1 MKEKWKGLLLFICV
15 LFCVGNIQ
23 VKAETVS
30 QNISVNTSYNGQLT
44 SSGNVQQYQFNLS
57 SAGKVNITFN
67 HANISSTSNYWRI
80 EIYNE
85 SKECLMTMY
94 SAGTETGKTGMDVGL
109 AAGNYYLQVS
119 QESYSSASY
128 NFTLNYTASDY
139 WESESNDGYGTAD
152 NISVNTRYS
161 GANQFY
167 NDNDYYKF
175 VLSDAGKVSINF
187 QHPILNDTRTYW
199 KVHIYNEQTEHLA
212 ELDVKGTDA
221 NGNSAELGLAAGIY
235 YVFVDTD
242 YFSSATYTFEV
253 NYTASDYWEKETNDG
268 YGTADNI
275 VLNTDYSGANQ
286 FYDDNDYY
294 KFVLNSAG
302 KVSVHFRHPILNDNK
317 TYWKLYI
324 YNEQTDTLLNMS
336 VKGTEY
342 DITSAELGLSAGSYY
357 FFVDTDYHSSETYTF
372 QISYTASDFWETE
385 LNDGYATAD
394 EIVMGTGYCGASQRN
409 GDNDYYKF
417 QMNSVGDIRINFKHE
432 NLNDNKCYWKI
443 YLYNET
449 VQTLAVMDVKGAEVT
464 TSSDDISL
472 QAGTYYIRIYP
483 DYYSTATYTLS
494 VSSGYSTSKPTLKAS
509 ALAYNKIKLSW
520 NKYSS
525 ADGYAVYRSTSKSG
539 GYKEIKTI
547 TSKSTTSYTDTKVTP
562 GKTYY
567 YRIRPYKN
575 VSGKKN
581 YGSYSSIVKVKAA
594 PAKVT
599 ISSIKVGSKRASI
612 TWKKQTDISGYEV
625 YMSTKKDGGYK
636 KVKMISKA
644 STTRYVK
651 TGLTKGTKYYF
662 KVRAYK
668 TVNGKKIYGDF
679 SSVKG
684 IRVTK

>member
-1 MKEKWKGLLLFICV
+1 MKRKIKCLLFLVCM
-15 LFCVGNIQ
+15 LFFLGNI
-23 VKAETVS
+23 KTEAETVS
-30 QNISVNTSYNGQLT
+30 QNISVNTSYSGQLA
-44 SSGNVQQYQFNLS
+44 SSGDVRQYRFQLS
-57 SAGKVNITFN
+57 NAGKVNVTFH
-67 HANISSTSNYWRI
+67 HANISSTNNYWKI
-80 EIYNE
+80 EVYNE
-85 SKECLMTMY
+85 SKECLMRMY

-109 AAGNYYLQVS
+109 EAGNYYLQVS
-119 QESYSSASY
+119 QEYYSSVGY

-139 WESESNDGYGTAD
+139 WESEANDGYGTAD

-167 NDNDYYKF
+167 GDKDYYKF
-175 VLSDAGKVSINF
+175 VLNGAGKVSLNF

-199 KVHIYNEQTEHLA
+199 KVHIYNEQTEHLL

-221 NGNSAELGLAAGIY
+221 NVNSAELGLETGIY
-235 YVFVDTD
+235 YVLVDTD
-242 YFSSATYTFEV
+242 YFDSATYTFEV
-253 NYTASDYWEKETNDG
+253 NYTASDYWEKEANDG

-357 FFVDTDYHSSETYTF
+357 FFVDADYHSSKTYTF

-394 EIVMGTGYCGASQRN
+394 EIVMGTGYYGASQRN

-417 QMNSVGDIRINFKHE
+417 QMNSAGDIRINFKHE

-443 YLYNET
+443 YLYNDS
-449 VQTLAVMDVKGAEVT
+449 VQELAVMESKGAESSV
-464 TSSDDISL
+464 SSDNISL
-472 QAGTYYIRIYP
+472 QAGTYYIHVRP

-509 ALAYNKIKLSW
+509 ALAYNQIKLSW

-525 ADGYAVYRSTSKSG
+525 ASGYGIYRSTSKNG
-539 GYKEIKTI
+539 TYKEIKAI
-547 TSKSTTSYTDTKVTP
+547 TNKSTTSYIDTKVTP

-567 YRIRPYKN
+567 YRVRPYKN
-575 VSGKKN
+575 VSGKKT

-599 ISSIKVGSKRASI
+599 ISSVKAGAKRASV
-612 TWKKQTDISGYEV
+612 TWKKQKNISGYEV
-625 YMSTKKDGGYK
+625 YMSTNKDRGYK
-636 KVKMISKA
+636 KVKTISKA

-651 TGLTKGTKYYF
+651 TGLTKGKKYYF

-668 TVNGKKIYGDF
+668 AVNGKKIYGDF
-679 SSVKG
+679 SSAKG
-684 IRVTK
+684 IKITR